1 MDDYSVSSLQESR
14 NEWCSRLI
22 NILTPLVIEGFKSIY
37 EESWKLCLENDE
49 TDKYLMTFQNFL
61 ARIPKWNSAIV
72 EQETN
77 RIVEKSNCGYLND
90 LISCVHIIQLK
101 SLTCMRVGNKQKKI
115 DINIPE
121 LNEFIHKVY
130 INTARKIYTNIY
142 LFEKNITPLQIQ
154 KHNRELELIVKEQ
167 ILNSIR
173 DNIPVENILKVYLD
187 ETIEEDIQVEENE
200 EIISTEPVVENNNEE
215 NLKESQ
221 DDIDGT
227 KEVEHQESGEKN
239 STLEEIIEEAKNNNE
254 KLQIEPLESDIV
266 DTSKLDKGIKFNDI
280 DSAISIDNKLENINA
295 PKTDERLEKISIERH
310 ETRKHEEDEEDDK
323 DDRIKIGEKI
333 SLSDIDVHNLEEP
346 KKRSAISLDEI
357 EILT

>member
-130 INTARKIYTNIY
+130 INSARKIYTNIY

-154 KHNRELELIVKEQ
+154 KHNRELELIIKEQ

-200 EIISTEPVVENNNEE
+200 EIISTEPLVEDNNEE

-221 DDIDGT
+221 YDIDEK
-227 KEVEHQESGEKN
+227 KEVEKQDGGEKN
-239 STLEEIIEEAKNNNE
+239 NTLEEIIEEANKNNE

-310 ETRKHEEDEEDDK
+310 ETRKQEEDGDDE